1 MKNMNN
7 TTGQTDSFFAKALAY
22 LRIKYAFLIVFVL
35 TFASVLTVSFFDA
48 ATGETLFSFPLA
60 EYQVDQIADRTIIA
74 QKTLLP
80 TELNPFTIVKGE
92 EIIKKGFPITQE
104 RYDKLKKMAETPAYV
119 DLRAVGNAMLF
130 FMLLSVLMFLLF
142 SSFFLKRQLELK
154 EAVTLAIMFVL
165 VYAVAVFGR
174 KLPVFSTPFTL
185 PIILPAS
192 FVVMLTAMLFS
203 ERVAVYFSFLLF
215 FAVLYGS
222 SAHTPSALFVL
233 SSAVASARIVRKLDK
248 RISLVFASVLL
259 ALLNWVFL
267 FTLEIIYANSLSFS
281 LLNGAAVAFNGFLSG
296 ILALGFLTPLEVLL
310 NTASVFR
317 LMDLSD
323 LNNPL
328 MHRMLLAAPGTYN
341 HSMLVAT
348 LAENACSTIGANG
361 LLARVGAYYHDIG
374 KLEQPEYFIENQ
386 TKGNKHNDINPRLS
400 VSVIRNHVKK
410 GVERAVQMRFP
421 QQVIDIIAQHHG
433 NGLIVYFYNE
443 AKKAD
448 PNVSEEEFSYTGT
461 PPASKEAAVV
471 MLADTVEAASRT
483 LENPSVPRLEKFIRQ
498 LVMGKYE
505 SGQLDKA
512 DLTFSDL
519 DKIKNAFVNILAG
532 YYHSRIEYPNQ
543 RDPEAD
549 AENTREK
556 QSETKNFAGAA
567 SANTSAST
575 NGK

>member
-1 MKNMNN
+1 
-7 TTGQTDSFFAKALAY
+7 
-22 LRIKYAFLIVFVL
+22 
-35 TFASVLTVSFFDA
+35 
-48 ATGETLFSFPLA
+48 
-60 EYQVDQIADRTIIA
+60 
-74 QKTLLP
+74 
-80 TELNPFTIVKGE
+80 
-92 EIIKKGFPITQE
+92 
-104 RYDKLKKMAETPAYV
+104 
-119 DLRAVGNAMLF
+119 
-130 FMLLSVLMFLLF
+130 
-142 SSFFLKRQLELK
+142 
-154 EAVTLAIMFVL
+154 
-165 VYAVAVFGR
+165 
-174 KLPVFSTPFTL
+174 
-185 PIILPAS
+185 
-192 FVVMLTAMLFS
+192 
-203 ERVAVYFSFLLF
+203 
-215 FAVLYGS
+215 
-222 SAHTPSALFVL
+222 
-233 SSAVASARIVRKLDK
+233 
-248 RISLVFASVLL
+248 
-259 ALLNWVFL
+259 
-267 FTLEIIYANSLSFS
+267 
-281 LLNGAAVAFNGFLSG
+281 
-296 ILALGFLTPLEVLL
+296 
-310 NTASVFR
+310 
-317 LMDLSD
+317 
-323 LNNPL
+323 

-556 QSETKNFAGAA
+556 QSETKNIAGTA
-567 SANTSAST
+567 SANTNAST

>member
-1 MKNMNN
+1 MNN

-35 TFASVLTVSFFDA
+35 TFASVFTVSFFDA

-142 SSFFLKRQLELK
+142 SSFFLKRPLELK

-165 VYAVAVFGR
+165 VYAAAVFGR

-192 FVVMLTAMLFS
+192 FVVMLAAMLFS

-215 FAVLYGS
+215 FAVLYDS
-222 SAHTPSALFVL
+222 AAHTPSALFVL

-433 NGLIVYFYNE
+433 NGLIAYFYNE

-567 SANTSAST
+567 NANTSAST

>member
-1 MKNMNN
+1 MNN

-142 SSFFLKRQLELK
+142 SSFFLKRPLELK

-567 SANTSAST
+567 SANTNAST

>member
-1 MKNMNN
+1 MNN

-35 TFASVLTVSFFDA
+35 TFASVFTVSFFDA

-142 SSFFLKRQLELK
+142 SSFFLKRPLELK

-165 VYAVAVFGR
+165 VYAAAVFGR

-192 FVVMLTAMLFS
+192 FVVMLAAMLFS

-222 SAHTPSALFVL
+222 AAHTPSALFVL

-433 NGLIVYFYNE
+433 NGLIAYFYNE

-567 SANTSAST
+567 NANTSAST

>member
-1 MKNMNN
+1 MNN

>member
-1 MKNMNN
+1 MNN

-142 SSFFLKRQLELK
+142 SSFFLKRPLELK

-556 QSETKNFAGAA
+556 QSETKNIAGTA
-567 SANTSAST
+567 SANTNAST

>member
-1 MKNMNN
+1 MN
-7 TTGQTDSFFAKALAY
+7 TTNGQTDSFFAKAFAY
-22 LRIKYAFLIVFVL
+22 LRIKYAFFIVFVL

-142 SSFFLKRQLELK
+142 SSFFLKRPLELK

>member
-1 MKNMNN
+1 
-7 TTGQTDSFFAKALAY
+7 
-22 LRIKYAFLIVFVL
+22 
-35 TFASVLTVSFFDA
+35 
-48 ATGETLFSFPLA
+48 
-60 EYQVDQIADRTIIA
+60 
-74 QKTLLP
+74 
-80 TELNPFTIVKGE
+80 
-92 EIIKKGFPITQE
+92 
-104 RYDKLKKMAETPAYV
+104 MAETPAYV

-142 SSFFLKRQLELK
+142 SSFFLKRPLELK

-433 NGLIVYFYNE
+433 NGLIAYFYNE

-567 SANTSAST
+567 SANTNAST

>member
-1 MKNMNN
+1 MNN
-7 TTGQTDSFFAKALAY
+7 TNGQTDSFFAKALAY
-22 LRIKYAFLIVFVL
+22 LRIKYAFFIVFVL

-142 SSFFLKRQLELK
+142 SSFFLKRPLELK

-222 SAHTPSALFVL
+222 AAHTPSALFVL

-433 NGLIVYFYNE
+433 NGLIAYFYNE

>member
-1 MKNMNN
+1 MNN
-7 TTGQTDSFFAKALAY
+7 TNGQTDSFFAKAFAY
-22 LRIKYAFLIVFVL
+22 LRIKYAFFIVFVL

-556 QSETKNFAGAA
+556 QSETKNIAGTA
-567 SANTSAST
+567 SANTNAST

>member
-1 MKNMNN
+1 MNN
-7 TTGQTDSFFAKALAY
+7 TNGQTDSFFAKALAY

-142 SSFFLKRQLELK
+142 SSFFLKRPLELK

-556 QSETKNFAGAA
+556 QSETKNIAGTA
-567 SANTSAST
+567 SANTNAST